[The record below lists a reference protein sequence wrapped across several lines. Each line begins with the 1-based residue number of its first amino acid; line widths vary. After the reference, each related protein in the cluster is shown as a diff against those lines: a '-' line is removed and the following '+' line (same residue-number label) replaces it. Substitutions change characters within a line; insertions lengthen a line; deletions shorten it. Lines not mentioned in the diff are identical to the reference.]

1 MTPVSYT
8 VKDFCTATG
17 LGKTTVYERIRTGE
31 IKSLVLFGR
40 RLIPASE
47 AFSSASIGFSMMRLN
62 CAKTLRKSDL
72 KLKVKVLTLK
82 S

>member
-8 VKDFCTATG
+8 IKDFCSATG

-31 IKSLVLFGR
+31 IKSVVLFGR

-47 AFSSASIGFSMMRLN
+47 AQRLIDD
-62 CAKTLRKSDL
+62 AL
-72 KLKVKVLTLK
+72 KIAN
-82 S
+82 